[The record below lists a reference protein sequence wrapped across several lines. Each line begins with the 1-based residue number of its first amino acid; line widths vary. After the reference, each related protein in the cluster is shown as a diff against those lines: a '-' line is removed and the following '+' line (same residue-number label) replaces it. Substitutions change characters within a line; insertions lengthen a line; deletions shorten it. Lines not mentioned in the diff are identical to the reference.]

1 MAHCL
6 SDLPSGIRLRPVSSS
21 DRGFLL
27 HVYASTREEELA
39 PVPWTDAQKATFIEQ
54 QFDAQDRHYRAH
66 YAGASLDVVEWDGA
80 PAGRLYVARWSD
92 EIRIIDIALLP
103 EFRGRGIGTRLLR
116 GLLDEAARTRG
127 RLSIH
132 VEKHNP
138 ALRLYQRLGFV
149 VVGDKGLH
157 LLMEA
162 SPGERG

>member
-1 MAHCL
+1 MAHRL
-6 SDLPSGIRLRPVSSS
+6 NDLPSGITLRPVSSS
-21 DRGFLL
+21 DRDFLL

-39 PVPWTDAQKATFIEQ
+39 PVPWTDAQKAAFIEQ
-54 QFDAQDRHYRAH
+54 QFEAQDRHYREH

-92 EIRIIDIALLP
+92 EIRIIDITLLP

-116 GLLDEAARTRG
+116 GLLDEAARAR
-127 RLSIH
+127 RRVSIH

-138 ALRLYQRLGFV
+138 ALRLYARLGFAPIADRGV
-149 VVGDKGLH
+149 Y

-162 SPGERG
+162 TP

>member
-1 MAHCL
+1 VAHGL
-6 SDLPSGIRLRPVSSS
+6 SDLRSGITLRPVSSS
-21 DRGFLL
+21 DRDFLL

-39 PVPWTDAQKATFIEQ
+39 PVPWTDAQKAAFIEQ
-54 QFDAQDRHYRAH
+54 QFEAQDRHYREH

-92 EIRIIDIALLP
+92 EIRIIDITLLP

-116 GLLDEAARTRG
+116 GLLDEAARAR
-127 RLSIH
+127 RRVSIH

-138 ALRLYQRLGFV
+138 ALRLYARLGFAPIADRGV
-149 VVGDKGLH
+149 Y

-162 SPGERG
+162 TP

>member
-1 MAHCL
+1 VAHGL
-6 SDLPSGIRLRPVSSS
+6 SDLPSGITLRPVSSS
-21 DRGFLL
+21 DRDFLL

-39 PVPWTDAQKATFIEQ
+39 PVPWTEAQKAAFIEQ
-54 QFDAQDRHYRAH
+54 QFEAQDRHYREH

-80 PAGRLYVARWSD
+80 PAGRLYVARWTD

-116 GLLDEAARTRG
+116 GLLDEAARAR
-127 RLSIH
+127 RRVSIH

-138 ALRLYQRLGFV
+138 ALRLYARLGFAPIADRGV
-149 VVGDKGLH
+149 Y

-162 SPGERG
+162 TP

>member
-1 MAHCL
+1 VAHSL
-6 SDLPSGIRLRPVSSS
+6 SDLSSGITLKPVSSS
-21 DRGFLL
+21 DRDFLL

-39 PVPWTDAQKATFIEQ
+39 PVPWTDAEKAAFIEQ
-54 QFDAQDRHYRAH
+54 QFEAQDRHYREH

-116 GLLDEAARTRG
+116 GLLDEAARAR
-127 RLSIH
+127 RRVSIH

-138 ALRLYQRLGFV
+138 ALQLYARLGFAPV
-149 VVGDKGLH
+149 ADRGVY

-162 SPGERG
+162 TP

>member
-1 MAHCL
+1 MAHGL
-6 SDLPSGIRLRPVSSS
+6 TDPPSGITLRPVSSS
-21 DRGFLL
+21 DRDFLL
-27 HVYASTREEELA
+27 HVYASTREGELA
-39 PVPWTDAQKATFIEQ
+39 PLPWTNDERAAFIEQ
-54 QFDAQDRHYRAH
+54 QFEAQDRHYREN
-66 YAGASLDVVEWDGA
+66 YAGASLDVVECDGA

-116 GLLDEAARTRG
+116 GLLDEAARTRR

-138 ALRLYQRLGFV
+138 ALRLYSRLGFAPIADRGV
-149 VVGDKGLH
+149 Y

-162 SPGERG
+162 TP

>member
-1 MAHCL
+1 VAHGL
-6 SDLPSGIRLRPVSSS
+6 SDLPSGITLRPVSSS
-21 DRGFLL
+21 DRDFLL

-39 PVPWTDAQKATFIEQ
+39 PVPWTEAQKAAFIEQ
-54 QFDAQDRHYRAH
+54 QFEAQDRHYREH

-92 EIRIIDIALLP
+92 EIRIIDITLLP

-116 GLLDEAARTRG
+116 GLLDEAARAR
-127 RLSIH
+127 RRVSIH

-138 ALRLYQRLGFV
+138 ALRLYARLGFAPIADRGV
-149 VVGDKGLH
+149 Y

-162 SPGERG
+162 TP